1 MAPNPDNSTMH
12 SGSAEAKDSKANDN
26 KHLWAIRSTLMR
38 IKRPDKVGYDVYDS
52 ASRDNLKRV
61 QLDPKNPP
69 SSPFSCSYSG
79 PAYNENDECSVCF
92 PQFFPASHSI
102 SDANARDLLSA
113 IVNSIKT
120 DLAFLRTA
128 LDKHADF
135 LVSRWKKKSREKR
148 LNFLMEKTSLF
159 DKKWAAVHLLDRVGV
174 LDREYPGERVIP
186 KVRTVR
192 TAKGGYTIAMELHT
206 PQSLA
211 DENLREETVASYQD
225 SWFLP
230 YLDAQ
235 TLSEDPTLFLS
246 LLHHRTANEPEQ
258 WLMFDNANIV
268 LAEHFAIVPNTF
280 NPNCVV
286 AQGPEY
292 GKLVKW
298 NADQAH
304 RWEIIGFT
312 KAHHLLTA
320 QKSMMTLLSNCVK
333 GLLAEADV
341 PPTLEIHP
349 KWEGLIDSDF
359 SRFKTSFSWSTDFV
373 KPFSQP
379 PKFNA
384 REVAELIASRHRVVL
399 DELELLQT
407 DPQYV
412 QSLSKDICACLF
424 FESWKLGDVMP
435 WIVDYLFF
443 ETMHRESYWR
453 QLAAESE
460 QMMRYLNV
468 LEEAPSKQAKQDF
481 DRAVFIVQDLCIET
495 FAVFQGQV
503 FAGTLVQKGFERNFE
518 FTGSAKV
525 KSTNRTFSQKDWFP
539 DDLLYWSVSTLGYDE
554 NRPFTMDPT
563 FNFAIID
570 HLCRT
575 DSKEAN
581 RIDQT
586 MLDRLSD
593 MSILSDAIASIRS
606 DTTRNRSVDE
616 QVAKIFASKSHTT
629 SPAEWIKK
637 INAGHCPMLGD
648 TLGPDLLRLYQEF
661 PWPRGKKDLRWL
673 DQAIASRA
681 CLTKVWERFK
691 KLWVDKLVEAK
702 VSKKLIDEDIKVLS
716 AATSPR
722 YQEEVEQEKQDILEL
737 VAQSA
742 EAEAAKSNTQVE
754 MQTFWGKE
762 NESLASL
769 PTRFKSM
776 TPLSP
781 DTETVTDSLK
791 NQIVIYVPPTRA
803 AALPSIQ
810 RVKSDN
816 IAVFHHMFPL
826 RGAESQRSFSWQHF
840 LGAMVDAGFS
850 IFQSQGSAITL
861 KLDDYSGVGVKTIV
875 LHRPHPSPTVNPVM
889 LRRIAK
895 RMEKWFGWHREMF
908 VEKSKSEE

>member
-12 SGSAEAKDSKANDN
+12 SGSAEAKDSRANDN

-69 SSPFSCSYSG
+69 SSPFRCSYSG
-79 PAYNENDECSVCF
+79 PAYNENNECSVCF

-258 WLMFDNANIV
+258 WLMFDDANIV

-407 DPQYV
+407 DP
-412 QSLSKDICACLF
+412 
-424 FESWKLGDVMP
+424 
-435 WIVDYLFF
+435 
-443 ETMHRESYWR
+443 
-453 QLAAESE
+453 
-460 QMMRYLNV
+460 
-468 LEEAPSKQAKQDF
+468 
-481 DRAVFIVQDLCIET
+481 
-495 FAVFQGQV
+495 
-503 FAGTLVQKGFERNFE
+503 
-518 FTGSAKV
+518 
-525 KSTNRTFSQKDWFP
+525 
-539 DDLLYWSVSTLGYDE
+539 
-554 NRPFTMDPT
+554 
-563 FNFAIID
+563 
-570 HLCRT
+570 
-575 DSKEAN
+575 
-581 RIDQT
+581 
-586 MLDRLSD
+586 
-593 MSILSDAIASIRS
+593 
-606 DTTRNRSVDE
+606 
-616 QVAKIFASKSHTT
+616 
-629 SPAEWIKK
+629 
-637 INAGHCPMLGD
+637 
-648 TLGPDLLRLYQEF
+648 
-661 PWPRGKKDLRWL
+661 
-673 DQAIASRA
+673 
-681 CLTKVWERFK
+681 
-691 KLWVDKLVEAK
+691 
-702 VSKKLIDEDIKVLS
+702 
-716 AATSPR
+716 
-722 YQEEVEQEKQDILEL
+722 
-737 VAQSA
+737 
-742 EAEAAKSNTQVE
+742 
-754 MQTFWGKE
+754 
-762 NESLASL
+762 
-769 PTRFKSM
+769 
-776 TPLSP
+776 
-781 DTETVTDSLK
+781 
-791 NQIVIYVPPTRA
+791 
-803 AALPSIQ
+803 
-810 RVKSDN
+810 
-816 IAVFHHMFPL
+816 
-826 RGAESQRSFSWQHF
+826 
-840 LGAMVDAGFS
+840 
-850 IFQSQGSAITL
+850 
-861 KLDDYSGVGVKTIV
+861 
-875 LHRPHPSPTVNPVM
+875 
-889 LRRIAK
+889 
-895 RMEKWFGWHREMF
+895 
-908 VEKSKSEE
+908 